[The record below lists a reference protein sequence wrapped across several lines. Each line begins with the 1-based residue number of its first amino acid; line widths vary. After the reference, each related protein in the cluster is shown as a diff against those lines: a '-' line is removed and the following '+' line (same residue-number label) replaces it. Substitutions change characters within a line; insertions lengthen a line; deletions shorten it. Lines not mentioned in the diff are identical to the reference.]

1 MMFKKS
7 LIAVFL
13 SAATLPAFALEVPS
27 KSPFDDRIRF
37 IDYNPAE
44 VIKLVAHFGF
54 STDIQF
60 GDGEE
65 IKVIALGDP
74 SAWDTASASNHIL
87 LRPIGEKPDTNM
99 TVITNKRVYN
109 FDLRAHWSK
118 QKTKSRSDDMMF
130 QINFR
135 YPKEEAEKA
144 LANARTK
151 AEIEEAK
158 RKEEELVNKL
168 EQKLDTPKN
177 WNYWAKGSSSV
188 SPDQAYDDNLFT
200 YLTFNNNKDMPA
212 VYIIN
217 EDGSESLVNTNIDPE
232 NPDTIQVHKVAR
244 RLILRKGNNVACIF
258 NQSYNAVGIS
268 NITGTTSPNVIRK
281 IRGQ

>member
-1 MMFKKS
+1 MMLKKS
-7 LIAVFL
+7 FIAVCL
-13 SAATLPAFALEVPS
+13 SAATLPAFALEEPS

-60 GDGEE
+60 GQSEE

-74 SAWDTASASNHIL
+74 NAWDTASASNHIL
-87 LRPIGEKPDTNM
+87 LRPIGKKPDTNM

-118 QKTKSRSDDMMF
+118 QKTKSLSNDMMF
-130 QINFR
+130 QINLR

-144 LANARTK
+144 QAEARYK

-168 EQKLDTPKN
+168 EKKLNTPKN

-217 EDGSESLVNTNIDPE
+217 EDGSESLVNTSIDPE
-232 NPDTIQVHKVAR
+232 HPDTIQVHKVAR

-258 NQSYNAVGIS
+258 NQSYKAVGIS
-268 NITGTTSPNVIRK
+268 NVTGTTSPNVIRK